1 MKAYTCQVDGMGIE
15 VLEILLVWLTI
26 GVVIGGWISVDTFRR
41 KVEGAR
47 WVAAGIFLSV
57 IGLVLYLIV
66 RKMQRHVKHPA
77 FHEAPDYRF
86 SETGPPE
93 VQPSPIAPIND
104 VSTPIVIKAGPETE
118 PNMPPEAALVAMP
131 EQTRPEYRSSAPVNQ
146 ERVEGIPRCPKC
158 GNAVSTHDDLCSECG
173 AKIE

>member
-1 MKAYTCQVDGMGIE
+1 MNAYTCQVDGMGIE

-41 KVEGAR
+41 KVKGAA

-57 IGLVLYLIV
+57 IGLALYLIV
-66 RKMQRHVKHPA
+66 RKKQRDVKHTA

-86 SETGPPE
+86 SETAPPE
-93 VQPSPIAPIND
+93 VQPAPMAPITD
-104 VSTPIVIKAGPETE
+104 ESPPIVIKAGPETE
-118 PNMPPEAALVAMP
+118 PNMPPETAPMAKP
-131 EQTRPEYRSSAPVNQ
+131 EEPRPEYRWAPVIQ

-158 GNAVSTHDDLCSECG
+158 GNAVSSRDDSCTECG